1 MFDLR
6 FLCII
11 QKANKKSVK
20 HHAMKKSISIAAFML
35 ATSIAVFSS
44 AQAQSSAPVNNV
56 LNLSSNTLVSKAI
69 LTEESSVNSK
79 VLKSFRRSFKT
90 QTPVQWSTDEQFY
103 LAYFVEN
110 GIQHRI
116 TYRKNGSM
124 VQTMKTYS
132 AEHLDKNVRSQVEET
147 YDGYDIT
154 GVTELSSESDTVY
167 FVNIESRRKLK
178 EVVVYE
184 GELMVRKQFDL
195 QY

>member
-1 MFDLR
+1 
-6 FLCII
+6 
-11 QKANKKSVK
+11 
-20 HHAMKKSISIAAFML
+20 MKKSISIAAFML

-44 AQAQSSAPVNNV
+44 AQGQSSASVNNM
-56 LNLSSNTLVSKAI
+56 LNLSSNNLVRKATV
-69 LTEESSVNSK
+69 TEESSVNSK
-79 VLKSFRRSFKT
+79 VLKSFHRNFKMDA
-90 QTPVQWSTDEQFY
+90 PVQWSTDEQFY
-103 LAYFVEN
+103 LAYFVKD

-132 AEHLDKNVRSQVEET
+132 VKHLNKDVRSQIEET

-154 GVTELSSESDTVY
+154 GVTELSSNADTVY

-178 EVVVYE
+178 EVISYE

-195 QY
+195 Q